1 MPKATH
7 SPEASETDSLLK
19 LVTSGGAIEFDRE
32 REGAWIEVIRKM
44 DEVYSDLLRYEVDLE
59 HKNAEL
65 EEAQAFVTNVIESVS
80 DILVVCDARG
90 LVQQVNS
97 AFQHAIGR
105 SVGDVVGKNIAD
117 VIDAADSPKLV
128 PLLKPRGTPDVVDGE
143 LRFLTDGGSTD
154 LFAINSSPR
163 HDHRGRFIGVVLT
176 GRPIG
181 ELRRAYEA
189 LHKAHHEL
197 QRAQRQLVE
206 QEKMASL
213 GRLVAG
219 VAHELNNPISFV
231 YGNIHTL
238 IRYRAAIVAY
248 LDAIHG
254 EGRASDLAALRKS
267 LRIDDVLEDFGP
279 LIEGTMEGAVRI
291 SEIVKNL
298 RRLSFSKLGE
308 VERVNIERL
317 INTAVLWA
325 VRTKQVRID
334 LQMELE
340 PELWISG
347 NEGQLHQVIVNLV
360 ENAIDAMR
368 GTEAPRLVVS
378 AARKGNEVLFRIS
391 DNGPGIDKDHI
402 SHIFEPFFTTKRVG
416 EGTGLGLW
424 ISYGIVREHGGEL
437 VATNEPEGGAT
448 FSFALPQAIATVVS
462 E

>member
-1 MPKATH
+1 MAKATH
-7 SPEASETDSLLK
+7 PPDAGETEPLLK
-19 LVTSGGAIEFDRE
+19 LIAGRGAIELDHE

-80 DILVVCDARG
+80 DILIVCDARG

-97 AFQHAIGR
+97 AFQHTLGCSAADI
-105 SVGDVVGKNIAD
+105 VGKNIAD
-117 VIDAADSPKLV
+117 VIDAPDKAKLV
-128 PLLKPRGTPDVVDGE
+128 PLLKPRSASDVVDGE
-143 LRFLTDGGSTD
+143 LRFSGAGGRSD
-154 LFAINSSPR
+154 LFAINGSPR

-181 ELRRAYEA
+181 ELRRAYEE

-213 GRLVAG
+213 GRHVAG

-231 YGNIHTL
+231 YGNVHTL
-238 IRYRAAIVAY
+238 MRYRTAIVTY
-248 LDAIHG
+248 LDAVHGKSG
-254 EGRASDLAALRKS
+254 EGDLSAQRRS
-267 LRIDDVLEDFGP
+267 LRIDEILEDFGP
-279 LIEGTMEGAVRI
+279 LIEGTMEGAIRI

-308 VERVNIERL
+308 VERVDIERL

-334 LQMELE
+334 LQIEIE
-340 PELWISG
+340 PGLWISG

-368 GTEAPRLVVS
+368 GTESPRLVVS
-378 AARKGNEVLFRIS
+378 AARQGDEILFRIS
-391 DNGPGIDKDHI
+391 DNGPGIDQDHI
-402 SHIFEPFFTTKRVG
+402 GHIFEPFFTTKRVG

-437 VATNEPEGGAT
+437 LAGHEPGGGAT
-448 FSFALPQAIATVVS
+448 FSFALPAA
-462 E
+462 

>member
-1 MPKATH
+1 MPEVTH
-7 SPEASETDSLLK
+7 PPETSETETLLK
-19 LVTSGGAIEFDRE
+19 LISNRGAMELDQE

-80 DILVVCDARG
+80 DILIVCDAKG

-97 AFQHAIGR
+97 AFQHMLGC
-105 SVGDVVGKNIAD
+105 SVADIVGKDIAD
-117 VIDAADSPKLV
+117 VIAAQDKAKLV
-128 PLLKPRGTPDVVDGE
+128 PLLKPRGASDVVDGE
-143 LRFLTDGGSTD
+143 LRFSREGGSSD
-154 LFAINSSPR
+154 LFAINGSPR

-181 ELRRAYEA
+181 ELRRAYEE

-231 YGNIHTL
+231 YGNVHTL
-238 IRYRAAIVAY
+238 MRYRTAIVAY
-248 LDAIHG
+248 LDAVHG
-254 EGRASDLAALRKS
+254 EAKGDELSAQRRS
-267 LRIDDVLEDFGP
+267 LRIDEILEDFGP
-279 LIEGTMEGAVRI
+279 LIEGTLEGAVRI

-334 LQMELE
+334 LQMEVE

-368 GTEAPRLVVS
+368 GTESPRLVVS
-378 AARKGNEVLFRIS
+378 AVRKGHEILFRIS

-437 VATNEPEGGAT
+437 LAGYGPEGGAT
-448 FSFALPQAIATVVS
+448 FSFALPSA
-462 E
+462 

>member
-1 MPKATH
+1 MN
-7 SPEASETDSLLK
+7 ETESLLR
-19 LVTSGGAIEFDRE
+19 LIANRGSIEFDHE

-80 DILVVCDARG
+80 DILVVCDAKG

-97 AFQHAIGR
+97 AFQSTLGR
-105 SVGDVVGKNIAD
+105 GVDDIVGRNIAGIID
-117 VIDAADSPKLV
+117 VADNARLM
-128 PLLKPRGTPDVVDGE
+128 PLLQPRGPSDVVDGE
-143 LRFLTDGGSTD
+143 LRFSTDGGSSD

-238 IRYRAAIVAY
+238 TRYRTALVSY
-248 LDAIHG
+248 LDAMHG
-254 EGRASDLAALRKS
+254 KAGAADLAALRRN
-267 LRIDDVLEDFGP
+267 LRIDEVVADLGP

-298 RRLSFSKLGE
+298 RRLSFSKIGE

-325 VRTKQVRID
+325 ARTKQGRVDVRI
-334 LQMELE
+334 EVE
-340 PELWISG
+340 PDLWING

-368 GTEAPRLVVS
+368 ASEQPRLVVA
-378 AARKGNEVLFRIS
+378 AARKGNEILIRVS
-391 DNGPGIDKDHI
+391 DNGPGIDNDHL
-402 SHIFEPFFTTKRVG
+402 SRIFEPFFTTKRVG

-437 VATNEPEGGAT
+437 SAANDPKGGAT
-448 FSFALPQAIATVVS
+448 FSFALPAA
-462 E
+462 

>member
-1 MPKATH
+1 MPEVTH
-7 SPEASETDSLLK
+7 PPETSETETLLK
-19 LVTSGGAIEFDRE
+19 LISNRGAMELDQE

-80 DILVVCDARG
+80 DILIVCDAKG

-97 AFQHAIGR
+97 AFQHMLGC
-105 SVGDVVGKNIAD
+105 SVADIVGKDIAD
-117 VIDAADSPKLV
+117 VIAAQDRAKLV
-128 PLLKPRGTPDVVDGE
+128 PLLKPRGASDVVDGE
-143 LRFLTDGGSTD
+143 LRFSREGGSSD
-154 LFAINSSPR
+154 LFAINGSPR

-181 ELRRAYEA
+181 ELRRAYEE

-231 YGNIHTL
+231 YGNVHTL
-238 IRYRAAIVAY
+238 MRYRTAIVAY
-248 LDAIHG
+248 LDAVHG
-254 EGRASDLAALRKS
+254 EKDSDLTAERRS
-267 LRIDDVLEDFGP
+267 LRIDEILEDFGP
-279 LIEGTMEGAVRI
+279 LIEGTLEGAVRI

-334 LQMELE
+334 LQMEVE

-368 GTEAPRLVVS
+368 GTESPRLVVS
-378 AARKGNEVLFRIS
+378 AVRKGHEILFRIS

-437 VATNEPEGGAT
+437 LAGYGPEGGAT
-448 FSFALPQAIATVVS
+448 FSFALPSA
-462 E
+462 

>member
-1 MPKATH
+1 MSKATH
-7 SPEASETDSLLK
+7 SPEASGADSLLK

-80 DILVVCDARG
+80 DILIVCDAKG
-90 LVQQVNS
+90 MVQQVNS
-97 AFQHAIGR
+97 AFQHALGR
-105 SVGDVVGKNIAD
+105 SVGDVVGRSIAD
-117 VIDAADSPKLV
+117 VIDSADGAKLL

-143 LRFLTDGGSTD
+143 LRFATDGGSTD

-254 EGRASDLAALRKS
+254 KGRASDLAALKKS
-267 LRIDDVLEDFGP
+267 LRIDEVMEDFGP

-308 VERVNIERL
+308 VERVDIERL
-317 INTAVLWA
+317 INTAVMWA

-368 GTEAPRLVVS
+368 GTELPRLVVS

-437 VATNEPEGGAT
+437 LAANDPDGGAT
-448 FSFALPQAIATVVS
+448 FSFALPAA
-462 E
+462 

>member
-1 MPKATH
+1 MAKPTD
-7 SPEASETDSLLK
+7 SPEIPEAESLLR
-19 LVTSGGAIEFDRE
+19 LIANRGTIEFDHE

-59 HKNAEL
+59 RKNAEL
-65 EEAQAFVTNVIESVS
+65 EDAQAFVTNVIESVS

-97 AFQHAIGR
+97 AFQNTLGR
-105 SVGDVVGKNIAD
+105 TVKDIVGRNIAD
-117 VIDAADSPKLV
+117 IIDVADNPRLV
-128 PLLKPRGTPDVVDGE
+128 PLLKPRSQSEVVDGE
-143 LRFLTDGGSTD
+143 LRFAADAGSSD

-238 IRYRAAIVAY
+238 MRYRTALVSY

-254 EGRASDLAALRKS
+254 KARGSDLAALKKS
-267 LRIDDVLEDFGP
+267 LRIDAIVEDFGP
-279 LIEGTMEGAVRI
+279 LIDGTLEGAVRI

-308 VERVNIERL
+308 VERVNLERL

-325 VRTKQVRID
+325 VRTKQMRVD
-334 LQMELE
+334 VQMEIE
-340 PELWISG
+340 PELWVSG

-368 GTEAPRLVVS
+368 GVNAPRLKVS
-378 AARKGNEVLFRIS
+378 ASRAGGEILIRIA
-391 DNGPGIDKDHI
+391 DNGSGIDKDHL

-437 VATNEPEGGAT
+437 FAANEPEGGAT
-448 FSFALPQAIATVVS
+448 FSFALPAG
-462 E
+462 

>member
-1 MPKATH
+1 MAKPTD
-7 SPEASETDSLLK
+7 SPEITGTESLLR
-19 LVTSGGAIEFDRE
+19 LIANRGVIEFDHE

-59 HKNAEL
+59 RKNAEL

-97 AFQHAIGR
+97 AFQNTLRSAVEDIVGRNIGEII
-105 SVGDVVGKNIAD
+105 DPAD
-117 VIDAADSPKLV
+117 NPKLV
-128 PLLKPRGTPDVVDGE
+128 PLLKPRSHSEVVDGE
-143 LRFLTDGGSTD
+143 LRFATEAGSSD

-238 IRYRAAIVAY
+238 MRYRTALVSY

-254 EGRASDLAALRKS
+254 KAKASDIAALKNG
-267 LRIDDVLEDFGP
+267 LRIDDILEDFGP
-279 LIEGTMEGAVRI
+279 LIEGTLEGAVRI

-317 INTAVLWA
+317 MNTAVLWA
-325 VRTKQVRID
+325 VRTKQMRLDV
-334 LQMELE
+334 QMEIE
-340 PELWISG
+340 PELWVSG

-368 GTEAPRLVVS
+368 GVKLPCLKVS
-378 AARKGNEVLFRIS
+378 ASRAGGEILIRIS

-402 SHIFEPFFTTKRVG
+402 SRIFEPFFTTKRVG

-437 VATNEPEGGAT
+437 FAANEPAGGAT
-448 FSFALPQAIATVVS
+448 FSFALPAA
-462 E
+462 

>member
-7 SPEASETDSLLK
+7 SPEASEADSLLK

-80 DILVVCDARG
+80 DILIVCDAKG
-90 LVQQVNS
+90 MVQQVNS
-97 AFQHAIGR
+97 AFQHALGR
-105 SVGDVVGKNIAD
+105 SVGDVVGRSIAD
-117 VIDAADSPKLV
+117 VIDAADGAKLV

-143 LRFLTDGGSTD
+143 LRFATDGGSTD

-254 EGRASDLAALRKS
+254 KGRASDLAALKKS
-267 LRIDDVLEDFGP
+267 LRIDEVMEDFGP

-308 VERVNIERL
+308 VERVDIERL
-317 INTAVLWA
+317 INTAVMWA

-368 GTEAPRLVVS
+368 GAELPRLVVS
-378 AARKGNEVLFRIS
+378 AARKGNEILFRIS

-437 VATNEPEGGAT
+437 LATNEPHGGAT
-448 FSFALPQAIATVVS
+448 FSFALPAA
-462 E
+462 

>member
-7 SPEASETDSLLK
+7 SPEAIEPDSLLK
-19 LVTSGGAIEFDRE
+19 LVTSSGAIEFDRE

-80 DILVVCDARG
+80 DILVVCDAKG

-97 AFQHAIGR
+97 AFQHALGR
-105 SVGDVVGKNIAD
+105 SVEDVVGKNIAD
-117 VIDAADSPKLV
+117 VIDAADAAKIV

-143 LRFLTDGGSTD
+143 LRFSTDGGSTD

-254 EGRASDLAALRKS
+254 KSRASDLAALKKS
-267 LRIDDVLEDFGP
+267 LRIDDVIEDFGP

-368 GTEAPRLVVS
+368 GTELPRLVVS
-378 AARKGNEVLFRIS
+378 AAREGNEISLRIS

-437 VATNEPEGGAT
+437 LAANAPEGGAT
-448 FSFALPQAIATVVS
+448 FSFVLPAA
-462 E
+462 